1 MIAEIKN
8 LGELKDRIEKNL
20 QKIEQEGRRCKTGRK
35 EKKIIKS
42 VLNVQHSNIRAL
54 QKREQENL
62 GEILLKKEIIKIHF
76 TELKGM
82 SLQIEVTHIK
92 AYYVNF

>member
-42 VLNVQHSNIRAL
+42 VLKVQHSNIRAL
-54 QKREQENL
+54 QKKRTRKLRRN
-62 GEILLKKEIIKIHF
+62 ITKER
-76 TELKGM
+76 
-82 SLQIEVTHIK
+82 
-92 AYYVNF
+92 NN